1 MNRIGFASAV
11 AAATLFGVGGTFAQF
26 LFQQR
31 GVNIDWL
38 VTMRLLSSGAVLLLI
53 SAMRQGRRIL
63 AVWRTDAVALILF
76 GLLGML
82 AVQYTYMAAIQDSN
96 TATATVLQFTAPA
109 MIAVWLALAGRRL
122 PSGREAA
129 AIGLAMLGTFFLVA
143 HGKIGALSISP
154 PALFWGVASAVAAA
168 FNSLQPRMLR
178 STAPRGGGWE
188 CWWAGGACHFMCPAS
203 KALGRRCRLHRFICC
218 LGPGGFFLHHGAAPI
233 PAQDRFAHLRRTL
246 SAAVL
251 AVWWLELPGADGL
264 AGHRLHPG
272 CHRAAGE
279 NRDEKSYP
287 ETTNSCHPYK
297 REPTFLPPS
306 RMKVGQF
313 FRRLSQLS
321 SFRPSSNPTFGV
333 KSRLDLE
340 YPPGDRVTL
349 RLGVDLIGETSPALS
364 PKCWCRCRH

>member
-1 MNRIGFASAV
+1 V

-26 LFQQR
+26 LFQRR

-122 PSGREAA
+122 PSAREAA

-168 FNSLQPRMLR
+168 FNSLQPVRMLR
-178 STAPRGGGWE
+178 KYGATAVGGWGMLV
-188 CWWAGGACHFMCPAS
+188 GGV
-203 KALGRRCRLHRFICC
+203 ALS
-218 LGPGGFFLHHGAAPI
+218 FLHAPWKVEGVWDATAYGFTAFILLFGTLVAFYLYITALRLIGAQKSSLLTCAEP
-233 PAQDRFAHLRRTL
+233 L

-251 AVWWLELPGADGL
+251 AVWWLGVSWGGMDWLGTACIL
-264 AGHRLHPG
+264 ATIVLL
-272 CHRAAGE
+272 AKE
-279 NRDEKSYP
+279 QP
-287 ETTNSCHPYK
+287 ETD
-297 REPTFLPPS
+297 PS
-306 RMKVGQF
+306 EKV
-313 FRRLSQLS
+313 
-321 SFRPSSNPTFGV
+321 T
-333 KSRLDLE
+333 
-340 YPPGDRVTL
+340 
-349 RLGVDLIGETSPALS
+349 
-364 PKCWCRCRH
+364 

>member
-1 MNRIGFASAV
+1 V

-53 SAMRQGRRIL
+53 SAMRQGRGIL

-82 AVQYTYMAAIQDSN
+82 AVQYTYMAAIRDSN

-122 PSGREAA
+122 PSAREAA
-129 AIGLAMLGTFFLVA
+129 AIALAMLGTFFLVT

-168 FNSLQPRMLR
+168 FNSLQPVRMLR
-178 STAPRGGGWE
+178 KYGATAVGGWGMLV
-188 CWWAGGACHFMCPAS
+188 GGV
-203 KALGRRCRLHRFICC
+203 ALSFRHAPWQVEGVWDMWTYGLTGFILLFGTLVAFYLYITALRLI
-218 LGPGGFFLHHGAAPI
+218 GAQKSSLLTCAEP
-233 PAQDRFAHLRRTL
+233 L

-251 AVWWLELPGADGL
+251 AVWWLGVPWGAMDWLGTACILITIVLL
-264 AGHRLHPG
+264 AK
-272 CHRAAGE
+272 E
-279 NRDEKSYP
+279 QP
-287 ETTNSCHPYK
+287 E
-297 REPTFLPPS
+297 
-306 RMKVGQF
+306 VGQ
-313 FRRLSQLS
+313 SEKI
-321 SFRPSSNPTFGV
+321 T
-333 KSRLDLE
+333 
-340 YPPGDRVTL
+340 
-349 RLGVDLIGETSPALS
+349 
-364 PKCWCRCRH
+364 